1 MRRIL
6 SALLAG
12 VAVAGL
18 GACGLVDGGR
28 DGGGGAGGGAGGDG
42 GRFVELLGRIPDE
55 PSYRAYVLM
64 ADVERARAS
73 VGATQPGDD
82 DAALEQLFE
91 LSLATDGSPSLLTAG
106 LGSNDVRDL
115 DEWRQAFGF
124 TVAEVAA
131 GFDAGEPPEDLHGVV
146 VADIAAVGEAVRD
159 DPDWRDQLREV
170 DHDGSRYFA
179 WGEEGVPD
187 FERAGGPRPLGVGGR
202 LLVDEDASLVVRAN
216 FDAPIRAAID
226 AADGA
231 SLADDGEVR
240 ALVTAL
246 DAAGVSSLYLTA
258 AQSIPQPYLGAGP
271 DVERSGVPRA
281 ELLGGGHGIVDGEPV
296 MLWAG
301 LFRTESNAAAAAEVV
316 GLALAEG
323 VSFVTGEPLRSSVE
337 PVSITVEERLVVAT
351 LRPVGDASVAWLWR
365 AFQQRDV
372 LYSLGP

>member
-6 SALLAG
+6 AVLLTG
-12 VAVAGL
+12 VAVVGL
-18 GACGLVDGGR
+18 SACGLF
-28 DGGGGAGGGAGGDG
+28 GGGGAGAGGRGAGGDG

-73 VGATQPGDD
+73 VGAAQPGDD

-91 LSLATDGSPSLLTAG
+91 LSLATDGSPSVLTAG

-124 TVAEVAA
+124 TVVEVAA

-146 VADIAAVGEAVRD
+146 VADIDAVTEAVRG
-159 DPDWRDQLREV
+159 DPDWRDDLREV
-170 DHDGSRYFA
+170 DHGGSRYFA
-179 WGEEGVPD
+179 WGEEGITD
-187 FERAGGPRPLGVGGR
+187 FERTGGPRPLGMGGR
-202 LLVDEDASLVVRAN
+202 LLVDEDASLVVRTN
-216 FDAPIRAAID
+216 FDASIRAAID
-226 AADGA
+226 AAERG
-231 SLADDGEVR
+231 SLADDPGVL
-240 ALVTAL
+240 AMVQAF

-258 AQSIPQPYLGAGP
+258 AQSIPQPFLGAGP
-271 DVERSGVPRA
+271 DVERRGVPRA

-301 LFRTESNAAAAAEVV
+301 LFRTESNAAEAAETV
-316 GLALAEG
+316 GAALEDAF
-323 VSFVTGEPLRSSVE
+323 SFVSGEPLRSYVE

-351 LRPVGDASVAWLWR
+351 LRPVGDTSVAWLFR

-372 LYSLGP
+372 LYSLGD